1 MIFIVEN
8 NIACIRFHNLKLCA
22 YELKI
27 LLIRKVKGFRDLLV
41 SVGLRFFFHRLSIGS
56 SEDLLSNSPAVYD
69 KLTPL
74 GYFFTN
80 FAPVI
85 MNKQSA
91 ATSNIRIAKQT
102 PKVKS
107 FTVYCTAAQERK
119 GTWIF
124 LHV

>member
-1 MIFIVEN
+1 MIFVVEN

-74 GYFFTN
+74 GSFFYKLCTCDNEQTVCSYKQYKDCKTN
-80 FAPVI
+80 TKGKEFH
-85 MNKQSA
+85 
-91 ATSNIRIAKQT
+91 
-102 PKVKS
+102 
-107 FTVYCTAAQERK
+107 CAQERK